1 MVFIGLLRPD
11 WMVMA
16 LDELEILLY
25 RAFMTVLGYD
35 PAATYERPPVRR
47 AWATMGQPDWSFE
60 EDVLFFQCTFLDGQ
74 DVSQPLHDF
83 WQDEIKNNVPTGDL
97 ILHQEQ
103 TRVMQVQMIAY
114 GPNGATNLDNIR
126 TAIYNGLPMLRAA
139 GVYVVPGNEAPK
151 YAPELFQAR
160 WWRRADMTMI
170 FNVSKTYDTEV
181 KTITS
186 VPVNVGANRPEE
198 STTVVWEGGIIIK
211 KG

>member
-1 MVFIGLLRPD
+1 
-11 WMVMA
+11 MA
-16 LDELEILLY
+16 LDDLEILLY
-25 RAFMTVLGYD
+25 RAFMTVLGHD
-35 PAATYERPPVRR
+35 PSLTYERPPVRR

-83 WQDEIKNNVPTGDL
+83 WEDFGEDL
-97 ILHQEQ
+97 NRHQEQ

-126 TAIYNGLPMLRAA
+126 TAIYNGLPILRAA

-170 FNVSKTYDTEV
+170 FNVNKVYDTEV

>member
-1 MVFIGLLRPD
+1 
-11 WMVMA
+11 MA
-16 LDELEILLY
+16 LDDLEILFY
-25 RAFMTVLGYD
+25 RAFMTALGYD

-47 AWATMGQPDWSFE
+47 AWPTMGQPDWSFE

-74 DVSQPLHDF
+74 DVSQPLHVF
-83 WQDEIKNNVPTGDL
+83 WEDSGEDL
-97 ILHQEQ
+97 NRHQEQ
-103 TRVMQVQMIAY
+103 TRVLQVQMIAY
-114 GPNGATNLDNIR
+114 GPHGAANLDNIR
-126 TAIYNGLPMLRAA
+126 TTLYNGMLLLRQA

-170 FNVSKTYDTEV
+170 FNVAKSYDTEV

-186 VPVNVGANRPEE
+186 VPVTIGANRPED
-198 STTVVWEGGIIIK
+198 STTVVWPGGIIIK

>member
-16 LDELEILLY
+16 LDDLEILLY
-25 RAFMTVLGYD
+25 RAFMTVLGHD
-35 PAATYERPPVRR
+35 PSLTYERPPVRR

-83 WQDEIKNNVPTGDL
+83 WEDFGEDL
-97 ILHQEQ
+97 NRHQEQ

-126 TAIYNGLPMLRAA
+126 TAIYNGLPILRAA

-170 FNVSKTYDTEV
+170 FNVNKVYDTEV